1 MAVVTDPVCGMEVKP
16 ENAAAKSEYNGRTYH
31 FCSEG
36 CKKAFDADPERYT
49 RG

>member
-1 MAVVTDPVCGMEVKP
+1 MAVVTDPVCGMEINP
-16 ENAAAKSEYNGRTYH
+16 ETAAARSDHNGRTFH

-36 CKKAFDADPERYT
+36 CRKAFEADPERYT